1 MLEIMV
7 RPDNTRIEA
16 SPTKISVTMQ
26 PHISSF
32 SSDTPANITLDQIN
46 NLAKFTRVAAE
57 AKVVKISCKQE
68 LRPGARPGY
77 GMIISYGASFPFQY
91 LQGEALKLFVYQ
103 LCCPHLSGTDNK
115 LLSLAKSGGII
126 DQDIHALW
134 ASP

>member
-1 MLEIMV
+1 M

-91 LQGEALKLFVYQ
+91 LQQMGGGSTT
-103 LCCPHLSGTDNK
+103 LCIPTVLPSFEWNGQQVAIPSKEWWNN
-115 LLSLAKSGGII
+115 LYPG
-126 DQDIHALW
+126 
-134 ASP
+134 